1 MKAKLSKKEDVV
13 IVNLSGRIDVE
24 YTEPFRQACLSD
36 IAQRAEKIIFNL
48 NGLSFVGSNGIMP
61 FVEALND
68 LAKTKNAKVKF
79 CQVGSEF
86 QKIFAASPLANIEIC
101 ENEDKAIESL
111 QRVLLTD
118 QQA

>member
-1 MKAKLSKKEDVV
+1 
-13 IVNLSGRIDVE
+13 
-24 YTEPFRQACLSD
+24 
-36 IAQRAEKIIFNL
+36 
-48 NGLSFVGSNGIMP
+48 MP

-68 LAKTKNAKVKF
+68 LAKSKNAKVKF